1 MQVSMTLQ
9 SSGDTSVSF
18 LHHVCVMSTPRV
30 CHVYTTCVSH
40 MCHMSTCT
48 YCTYCIEHIEP
59 LHTGCPQCWNS
70 SRTMQLP
77 TSICR
82 AMSNYVPMGLCSLHK
97 GQTHGSQWWSLYRGY
112 TVGYTA
118 SHVNITLEPTIFLHS
133 GSQWACSTAIA
144 SSVLRG
150 NHLFS
155 LDISNH
161 VARRMRSAGPVQS
174 NSKT

>member
-1 MQVSMTLQ
+1 MRVGGREEGKEGGRERWWKPRVNYAGKHDIAKLW
-9 SSGDTSVSF
+9 G
-18 LHHVCVMSTPRV
+18 HVCVISTPRV

-82 AMSNYVPMGLCSLHK
+82 AMSNLWVYAVFIKDRHTDHNGGHYTEATLWDTLPLMLTLHWNPPSFSIL
-97 GQTHGSQWWSLYRGY
+97 G
-112 TVGYTA
+112 
-118 SHVNITLEPTIFLHS
+118 HS
-133 GSQWACSTAIA
+133 GPA
-144 SSVLRG
+144 LLPLH
-150 NHLFS
+150 HLC
-155 LDISNH
+155 
-161 VARRMRSAGPVQS
+161 
-174 NSKT
+174 